1 MPTSLYHTKILLR
14 VILLAECTQEHFN
27 ADGLLFLSEEV
38 DFFTDKD
45 SLIEIFVHFIIENAF
60 GYSKINN
67 WGDFWQQEGL
77 FTAQGLQVLAK
88 SQSRKTVFER
98 IFIQNRNRRLNRDI
112 LVDLTAIIPNTGQ
125 YDHNSTFVQ
134 NALSLSKSVKWSG
147 LTSMIRNY
155 MDATKPGF
163 VSQLLANDNFSNL
176 IFEEKSFPKI
186 ENQNLVSLVEKWTK
200 PIAAFIQV
208 DESLS
213 SGITLQKFQIQ
224 ATYSNGMMTPDLE
237 IPIIYSMSDRVRRPL
252 MLDSNEIVEL
262 NIDQPYILIEPNAN
276 CRVLYSYAMTGI
288 IIKSIEVK
296 RDLDERNAFMS
307 PLQRAVLVSD
317 MFYFTR
323 SGLADYE
330 QLVRLTSSLL
340 VENDTSIW
348 IATIDGFDWI
358 RKVLSHSYD
367 TRESQWLNQFV
378 TTKLY
383 SALARSQSQ
392 SARLNFVKLVGLN
405 KQEFQ
410 KTVDRKYCCI
420 WSHYKRNSKD
430 RT

>member
-1 MPTSLYHTKILLR
+1 M
-14 VILLAECTQEHFN
+14 
-27 ADGLLFLSEEV
+27 
-38 DFFTDKD
+38 DFITDKD
-45 SLIEIFVHFIIENAF
+45 SLSRIFVHFIIQNSF

-77 FTAQGLQVLAK
+77 FTAQSLQLLSK
-88 SQSRKTVFER
+88 SQSHKTVFER
-98 IFIQNRNRRLNRDI
+98 FFIQNRNRRLNRDI

-134 NALSLSKSVKWSG
+134 NALTLSKSVKWSG
-147 LTSMIRNY
+147 LTSMITNY
-155 MDATKPGF
+155 MDAAKPGF
-163 VSQLLANDNFSNL
+163 ISQLLANDKFSNL
-176 IFEEKSFPKI
+176 IFEEKSFLKI

-224 ATYSNGMMTPDLE
+224 ATYSNGMMESDLE
-237 IPIIYSMSDRVRRPL
+237 IPIIYSMLDRVRRPL
-252 MLDSNEIVEL
+252 LLDSDNVVEL
-262 NIDQPYILIEPNAN
+262 DIDQPYILIEPNAN
-276 CRVLYSYAMTGI
+276 CRVLYTYAMAGI

-296 RDLDERNAFMS
+296 RDLIDRNAFMS
-307 PLQRAVLVSD
+307 PFQRAVFVSD

-330 QLVRLTSSLL
+330 QLVRLTSSLT
-340 VENDTSIW
+340 VENDLSIW
-348 IATIDGFDWI
+348 EATIDGFDWI

-367 TRESQWLNQFV
+367 TREIQWLSQFV

-392 SARLNFVKLVGLN
+392 SAR
-405 KQEFQ
+405 
-410 KTVDRKYCCI
+410 
-420 WSHYKRNSKD
+420 
-430 RT
+430 